1 MKNGL
6 RYWRSFEMYGFS
18 IQYLLILLLVVG
30 CTKTPQ
36 RESKVHVTGAMR
48 NVMWKGE
55 LQGAIDLDSLQHKEN
70 LYGLGPVEFLAGEI
84 LILDGKSFVSRVLT
98 DSTISVAET
107 FQVKAP
113 FFVHAQVRTWES
125 VSLPDSVTGLRS
137 LEKFIDTVM
146 TNQKRPFAFRL
157 TGKINKA
164 TIHVVNLPPGS
175 TVSSPDEAHQG
186 QVNYKLV
193 GDEVEILGF
202 FSRRHKGI
210 FTHHDTNMHLHLI
223 TRDNSMMGH
232 VDKLE
237 FDRGAMKLWFSSQ

>member
-1 MKNGL
+1 
-6 RYWRSFEMYGFS
+6 MYGCVTK
-18 IQYLLILLLVVG
+18 YLLVLLLIVS
-30 CTKTPQ
+30 CTEAS
-36 RESKVHVTGAMR
+36 REEVQVTGAMR

-55 LQGAIDLDSLQHKEN
+55 LQGTIDLDSLQDIEN

-84 LILDGKSFVSRVLT
+84 VVLDGESFVSRVLT
-98 DSTISVAET
+98 DSTMSVTET

-113 FFVHAQVRTWES
+113 FFVHVQVPQWES
-125 VSLPDSVTGLRS
+125 FGLPDSVTELKS
-137 LEKFIDTVM
+137 LEGFIDSVM
-146 TNQKRPFAFRL
+146 TNQKHPFAFRL
-157 TGKINKA
+157 TGKISKA

-175 TVSSPDEAHQG
+175 TVSSPDEAHRG

-210 FTHHDTNMHLHLI
+210 FTHHDSNMHLHLI
-223 TRDNSMMGH
+223 TRDKSMMGH

-237 FDRGAMKLWFSSQ
+237 FDRSAMKLWLSSQE

>member
-1 MKNGL
+1 
-6 RYWRSFEMYGFS
+6 MYGCVTK
-18 IQYLLILLLVVG
+18 YLLVLLLIVS
-30 CTKTPQ
+30 CTEAS
-36 RESKVHVTGAMR
+36 REEVQVTGAMR

-55 LQGAIDLDSLQHKEN
+55 LQGTIDLDSLQDKEN
-70 LYGLGPVEFLAGEI
+70 LYGLGPVEFLVGEI

-98 DSTISVAET
+98 DSTMSVTET

-113 FFVHAQVRTWES
+113 FFVHAQVPQWKS
-125 VSLPDSVTGLRS
+125 FGLPDSVTELKS
-137 LEKFIDTVM
+137 LEGFIDSIM
-146 TNQKRPFAFRL
+146 TNQKHPFAFRL
-157 TGKINKA
+157 TGKISKA

-186 QVNYKLV
+186 QVNYKVV
-193 GDEVEILGF
+193 GEEVEILAF

-210 FTHHDTNMHLHLI
+210 FTHHDSNMHLHLI

-237 FDRGAMKLWFSSQ
+237 FDRGAMKLWLSSQE

>member
-1 MKNGL
+1 
-6 RYWRSFEMYGFS
+6 MYKGVIKF
-18 IQYLLILLLVVG
+18 LLILLLVVS
-30 CTKTPQ
+30 CAETAQKEAQ
-36 RESKVHVTGAMR
+36 VYVTGAMR

-55 LQGAIDLDSLQHKEN
+55 LQGTIDLDSLRDKEN

-98 DSTISVAET
+98 DSTMSVTET
-107 FQVKAP
+107 FHVKAP
-113 FFVHAQVRTWES
+113 FFVHAQVPHWES
-125 VSLPDSVTGLRS
+125 FGLPDSVTELKS
-137 LEKFIDTVM
+137 LEGFIDSVM
-146 TNQKRPFAFRL
+146 TNQKHPFAFRL
-157 TGKINKA
+157 TGKISKA

-175 TVSSPDEAHQG
+175 AVSSPDEAHQG

-210 FTHHDTNMHLHLI
+210 FTHHDSNMHLHLI

-237 FDRGAMKLWFSSQ
+237 FDRGAMKLWLSSQE